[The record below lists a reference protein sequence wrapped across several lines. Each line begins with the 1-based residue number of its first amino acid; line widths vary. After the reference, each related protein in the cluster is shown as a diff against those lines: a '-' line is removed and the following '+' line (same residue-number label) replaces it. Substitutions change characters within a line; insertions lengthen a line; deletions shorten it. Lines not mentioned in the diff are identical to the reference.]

1 MKIWTW
7 KFKQNLTHEC
17 SNQLINLY
25 LHKLMG
31 LYEALLPPLKSY
43 LLFFSLFCTTFRKIF
58 IKMRVW
64 TTFIP
69 PPLPPPFNA
78 FHFCL
83 HFEFVWSPLILKKY
97 IFIIGVRNLHALLHG
112 HGLSMAS
119 LSTHFS
125 RLVSFFE
132 LTYVKVTYT
141 NVVLS
146 LPHF

>member
-83 HFEFVWSPLILKKY
+83 HFEFVWSPLILKNIY
-97 IFIIGVRNLHALLHG
+97 IYYWCEKLARSSSWSRAFNGFFVDPLLQISLILRANLRESYLH
-112 HGLSMAS
+112 
-119 LSTHFS
+119 
-125 RLVSFFE
+125 
-132 LTYVKVTYT
+132 
-141 NVVLS
+141 
-146 LPHF
+146 